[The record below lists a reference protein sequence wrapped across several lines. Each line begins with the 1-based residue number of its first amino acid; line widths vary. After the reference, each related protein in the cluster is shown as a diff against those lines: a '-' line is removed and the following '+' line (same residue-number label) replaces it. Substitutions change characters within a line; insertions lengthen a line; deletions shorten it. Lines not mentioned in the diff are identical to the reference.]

1 MSKKFNKAFYRTWE
15 FYLSVACILQVI
27 YAAVNGPFW
36 FIHFL
41 KLGIGLYA
49 GYLAFFKSRSW
60 IKKNMADLSDDWI
73 DCQLDNHFLLCTVR
87 IFNV

>member
-1 MSKKFNKAFYRTWE
+1 MFKQFNRTFYRTWE
-15 FYLSVACILQVI
+15 FYFSILCILQVI

-60 IKKNMADLSDDWI
+60 IKKTW
-73 DCQLDNHFLLCTVR
+73 R
-87 IFNV
+87 IYLTISFIVAWTIISFFVL